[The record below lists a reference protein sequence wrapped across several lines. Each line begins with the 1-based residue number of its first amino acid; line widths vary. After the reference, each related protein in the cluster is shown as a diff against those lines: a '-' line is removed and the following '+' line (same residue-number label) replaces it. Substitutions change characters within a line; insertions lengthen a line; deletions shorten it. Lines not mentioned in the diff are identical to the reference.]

1 MSSLLETSRMVL
13 HPIWLVWI
21 SSQLETY
28 RMGLHQSIN
37 VDVKSTR
44 NNENGITPW
53 LHPMINV
60 NVKSLLET
68 TIMESHPLII
78 VNVKSLLETSRI
90 NLHSL
95 IC

>member
-1 MSSLLETSRMVL
+1 MSSLLETSRMGL

-78 VNVKSLLETSRI
+78 VNVKSLLETSRM
-90 NLHSL
+90 NLHPL